1 MLSFLSLI
9 VGILVVELGDQGSE
23 FVVHRVVVG
32 VLVLVDVVAATLGS
46 LGPTLLAVDIC

>member
-1 MLSFLSLI
+1 MLSFRSLT
-9 VGILVVELGDQGSE
+9 VRILAVDVLGTLLGQLA
-23 FVVHRVVVG
+23 VG